1 MQYFKWEGID
11 TYTGQP
17 RVGVIKAPGDYQNRI
32 TKVADAD
39 TTTWVALDL
48 GRRRVKLVWWKAI
61 SAEEY
66 HANRVTT
73 WRGLGIAIGLGGCA
87 AASLLLPLP
96 VAIWAASAFAALTAT
111 AAVPP

>member
-17 RVGVIKAPGDYQNRI
+17 RTGVIKAPGDYLDK
-32 TKVADAD
+32 TMVADAETSD
-39 TTTWVALDL
+39 WVHAELR
-48 GRRRVKLVWWKAI
+48 RRRVRLVWWQAI
-61 SAEEY
+61 SAEAF
-66 HANRVTT
+66 HGRRLAT
-73 WRGLGIAIGLGGCA
+73 WRLIGGAIGLAGCS
-87 AASLLLPLP
+87 AASLLLPVP